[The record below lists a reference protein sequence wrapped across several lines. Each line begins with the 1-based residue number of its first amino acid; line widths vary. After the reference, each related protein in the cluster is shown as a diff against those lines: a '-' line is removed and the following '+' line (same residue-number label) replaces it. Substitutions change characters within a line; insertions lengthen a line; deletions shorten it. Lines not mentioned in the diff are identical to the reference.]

1 MSLIGLLQS
10 VQFTS
15 TWWGH
20 TLFIWMMLQNRFPSF
35 LELQDIFLICEKK
48 IHRNNKHI
56 TPPPKKRSAEK
67 KFICWYS
74 RLFEINEFYHIYG
87 IPGICFHGYLPKNE
101 FGEPEFDCYEPS
113 YGYSATILRTTN
125 PSNCPTKIPPQPT
138 FFADVIIWHLKNLYY
153 GTRGAFGDIPQ
164 TANRKFCLKKRN
176 IPSKHIDFW
185 L

>member
-1 MSLIGLLQS
+1 M
-10 VQFTS
+10 
-15 TWWGH
+15 
-20 TLFIWMMLQNRFPSF
+20 FIWMMLQNRFPSF
-35 LELQDIFLICEKK
+35 LELQDFFLICEKK

-113 YGYSATILRTTN
+113 YGYYDFKIRDLEHFKKILEAMKKADVFLHKQTKRAATILRTTN

-138 FFADVIIWHLKNLYY
+138 FFADVII
-153 GTRGAFGDIPQ
+153 
-164 TANRKFCLKKRN
+164 
-176 IPSKHIDFW
+176 
-185 L
+185 